1 MDEREAPGN
10 ASGGEKATHGW
21 LRAMSWMS
29 LVGNVLVLVVGGPLM
44 GWVCGRLS
52 DAYSR
57 LGEPL
62 PGATAW
68 FFNVSWTKMTVG
80 GLVLAATLIVME
92 RKVRRPGVTLMVH
105 LIVTAALGVLI
116 GAFIYA
122 MMLPMVGMVDE
133 TGFS

>member
-1 MDEREAPGN
+1 MSDESKSNRA
-10 ASGGEKATHGW
+10 W

-29 LVGNVLVLVVGGPLM
+29 LVSNVLVLVVGGPLM
-44 GWVCGRLS
+44 GWTCGRLS

-68 FFNVSWTKMTVG
+68 FVNLSWTKMTVG
-80 GLVLAATLIVME
+80 GLVLAGTLIVME
-92 RKVRRPGVTLMVH
+92 WKVRRPGVTLLVH
-105 LIVTAALGVLI
+105 LIVTVALGVLI

-122 MMLPMVGMVDE
+122 MMLPMVGMGDE